1 MYLLEGGG
9 GIRIVEPSVPQY
21 FIDDWATMHRGEDE
35 DEAERISHQVA
46 ATGMKK
52 KDESVPEGFKRTS
65 QTYDLYFPESIKG
78 PTICKLGQFG
88 SSKEKTKLR
97 VKTNFRVC
105 ASLVH
110 TNIDKNGEEEKIYH
124 ENSYMRWKLVI
135 DGEAKPLGLK
145 EDEEDEDS
153 DDEAQF
159 NKRMSQMNVD

>member
-1 MYLLEGGG
+1 MLEGGG

-21 FIDDWATMHRGEDE
+21 FIDDWATMHRGENE

-110 TNIDKNGEEEKIYH
+110 TNIDKNGQEEKIYH
-124 ENSYMRWKLVI
+124 GTPTCIGNWSLMARRSPLDSRRTRIRMMKPNSTSVCQR
-135 DGEAKPLGLK
+135 
-145 EDEEDEDS
+145 
-153 DDEAQF
+153 
-159 NKRMSQMNVD
+159 